1 MKVADLTEDKLKALI
16 GEVVEEKLRSFL
28 DPDFGLELQEDF
40 IKKLEAS
47 ETSSERVPFEEVK
60 KKLGLS

>member
-16 GEVVEEKLRSFL
+16 GEVVEEKLRRFL
-28 DPDFGLELQEDF
+28 DPDFGLELREDF
-40 IKKLEAS
+40 IKKLKASEAS
-47 ETSSERVPFEEVK
+47 PERVPFEEVK